1 MEVVRLFPHF
11 FYCGNRHVKGDFDYI
26 TGKLARL
33 SDENKRIISEQ
44 YAEVY
49 RYHFNKKEY
58 REARAEANKLL
69 HNFVEEY
76 GIKKSDVSQARTES
90 NNDHQFKERIEKLR
104 RSQKTGKLS
113 ILDMADRKGER

>member
-11 FYCGNRHVKGDFDYI
+11 FYCGNRYVKCDFDYI
-26 TGKLARL
+26 AGKLARL

-44 YAEVY
+44 YSDAY

-58 REARAEANKLL
+58 REARLNANELL

-76 GIKKSDVSQARTES
+76 GVKKSEVLQARTES
-90 NNDHQFKERIEKLR
+90 NNDHQFKERIERLR
-104 RSQKTGKLS
+104 RGQKTGKMS
-113 ILDMADRKGER
+113 ILDMADRKRER